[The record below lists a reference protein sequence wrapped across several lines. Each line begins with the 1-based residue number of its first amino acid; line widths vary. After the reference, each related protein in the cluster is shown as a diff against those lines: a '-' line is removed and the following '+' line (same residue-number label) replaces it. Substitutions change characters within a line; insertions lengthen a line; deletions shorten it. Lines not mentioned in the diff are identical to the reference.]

1 MKTPGPGKARLLRDM
16 TVTAARVLGLLSCLY
31 FFICSLSFLSD
42 SFRILG
48 GKNIGALFSN
58 SDLLKNP
65 VVGLMIGV
73 LVTVLVQSSSTSTSI
88 IVGLVSAGAPVKT
101 AIPMI
106 MGANIGT
113 SVTNIIVALTQAG
126 DREQFRKAFACAN
139 VHDMFNWLSAFILLI
154 TEVCTGYLET
164 LSGILVSD
172 IGTQHTAAKSPDFL
186 KALTKP
192 FTKVLVQLDKEV
204 LRGWAENKEEF
215 KNTTTVLKSGCA
227 DHNNM
232 HSTCPYLFAHLG
244 EEGLDIGE
252 TYLGLILLGISL
264 TMLCGCLIGMVK
276 ILNSLL
282 GQRVRGVIEN
292 VINSDIP
299 VRGLGWLTGYLAM
312 IVGAVMTILVQSSS
326 VFTSTLTPLAGAGLV
341 SLERAYP
348 LTLGSN
354 LGTTTTS
361 IIASFAA
368 GGDKVQ
374 AALQIALVHLLFNL
388 TGILIFYPVPAM
400 RWPISIARVL
410 GNTTARY
417 RWFAVVYLAFMFFI
431 FPISMFGLSMCGGPV
446 VITVTA
452 LIVTFLAFAVAVTKL
467 QTAYPQAL
475 PPVLRSWGFLPLPL
489 HSLDPWD
496 RLVMAALSCCCAK
509 RRQTAG
515 DDLTEVIIQKKPAPA
530 TAAIATPLKDFPA
543 VVYSKLPHPPLAATG
558 RTRSSNSFSISSLPR
573 PARQRTSHSFSNS
586 ASAYTD
592 LSYNR
597 LAAVEASK
605 SPTPGSSSGEGSP
618 SGSRLRL

>member
-1 MKTPGPGKARLLRDM
+1 MKTPAPGKARLLREM
-16 TVTAARVLGLLSCLY
+16 TITVVRILGLITCLY

-48 GKNIGALFSN
+48 GKNIGVLFSD
-58 SDLLKNP
+58 SELLKNP

-154 TEVCTGYLET
+154 VEVCTGYLET
-164 LSGILVSD
+164 VSGWLVKD
-172 IGTQHTAAKSPDFL
+172 IGTNHAGTKSPDFL

-192 FTKVLVQLDKEV
+192 LTKVLIQLDKDV
-204 LRGWAENKEEF
+204 LRGWAENKEEYR
-215 KNTTTVLKSGCA
+215 NHTSVLKSGCN
-227 DHNNM
+227 DHLTSS
-232 HSTCPYLFAHLG
+232 HTTCPYLFAHFG
-244 EEGLDIGE
+244 PEGLNIGE
-252 TYLGLILLGISL
+252 TYIGLILLAISL

-282 GQRVRGVIEN
+282 GEKVRGIIEN
-292 VINSDIP
+292 VINADIP

-312 IVGAVMTILVQSSS
+312 MVGAVMTILVQSSS

-361 IIASFAA
+361 ILASFAA

-374 AALQIALVHLLFNL
+374 DALQIALVHLLFNL
-388 TGILIFYPVPAM
+388 TGILMFYPIPVM

-410 GNTTARY
+410 GNTTAKY
-417 RWFAVVYLAFMFFI
+417 RWLAVVYLSFMFFL
-431 FPISMFGLSMCGGPV
+431 FPITMFGLSMAGSVV
-446 VITVTA
+446 VIIATSLIILTLAFSV
-452 LIVTFLAFAVAVTKL
+452 IVTKV
-467 QTAYPQAL
+467 QTACPGYL
-475 PPVLRSWGFLPLPL
+475 PSFLRSWDFLPLCL

-496 RLVMAALSCCCAK
+496 RIIMSALSCCCSK
-509 RRQTAG
+509 RS
-515 DDLTEVIIQKKPAPA
+515 DVDHDNLTQVIIDPTKTKPPPSS
-530 TAAIATPLKDFPA
+530 TPLKDFPS
-543 VVYSKLPHPPLAATG
+543 VVYNKLPHPNLNNIG
-558 RTRSSNSFSISSLPR
+558 RTRSSNSFTISTLQR
-573 PARQRTSHSFSNS
+573 PVRTRTSNSFSNS
-586 ASAYTD
+586 LPFTD
-592 LSYNR
+592 LAYHP
-597 LAAVEASK
+597 LAPTTESQSSK
-605 SPTPGSSSGEGSP
+605 SPTPGGSSGE
-618 SGSRLRL
+618 L